1 MPRPTPDEAAALAER
16 FRRLLRD
23 RRMPVTRQ
31 RLAVAAEVFRAE
43 DHPSI
48 VDLQRRLRARGEA
61 IGTATLYRTLDLLVE
76 SGLVRR
82 HDFGQGFNR
91 FEPAAAPAAP
101 PHEHFVCLR
110 CGRVAEFTND
120 RLERMLRMTA
130 DEQRFQYHSHRIEVR
145 GLCAECRGRDFGPLG
160 DAAAS

>member
-1 MPRPTPDEAAALAER
+1 MPRPTSDEAAALAER

-23 RRMPVTRQ
+23 RRLPVTRQ
-31 RLAVAAEVFRAE
+31 RLAVAAEVFRAG

-82 HDFGQGFNR
+82 HDFGQGFHR
-91 FEPAAAPAAP
+91 FEPAAAAAP

-130 DEQRFQYHSHRIEVR
+130 DEQRFQYHAHRIEVH

-160 DAAAS
+160 DAGAP

>member
-31 RLAVAAEVFRAE
+31 RLAVADEVFRAE

-48 VDLQRRLRARGEA
+48 GELQRRLRARGEA

-76 SGLVRR
+76 SGLARR
-82 HDFGQGFNR
+82 HDFGQGFHR
-91 FEPAAAPAAP
+91 FEPAASAAAP
-101 PHEHFVCLR
+101 PHEHFVCAR
-110 CGRVAEFTND
+110 CGRVEEFTND

-130 DEQRFQYHSHRIEVR
+130 DEQRFQYQAHRIEVH
-145 GLCAECRGRDFGPLG
+145 GLCAECRGRDFDPLAG
-160 DAAAS
+160 GGAR

>member
-16 FRRLLRD
+16 FRRLLRV

-48 VDLQRRLRARGEA
+48 VDLQRRLRARGES

-76 SGLVRR
+76 SGLARR
-82 HDFGQGFNR
+82 HDFGQGFQR
-91 FEPAAAPAAP
+91 FEPAAAPAGS
-101 PHEHFVCLR
+101 HEHFVCAR

-130 DEQRFQYHSHRIEVR
+130 DEQRFQYQAHRTEVH
-145 GLCAECRGRDFGPLG
+145 GLCAECRGRDFGPLEG
-160 DAAAS
+160 GTAP